1 MGHYIDINVFYVFL
15 ISHLL
20 GDFYFQSNKM
30 AECKNNEYKSV
41 LKHSA
46 IYMIPFV
53 LVAGAY
59 MLIFGWKL
67 WTIVAI
73 AGNIIAHWV
82 IDSCKYLVIK
92 KQSNLEKRV
101 YIVDQLLHIA
111 VLAVTSARFIHGD
124 LFISETAAKILLHL
138 TFFVLLLKP
147 ANITFMKL
155 YGSFR
160 LTDKE
165 HSKDNNF
172 VGFENKN
179 NENMGTP
186 GAGRIIGNF
195 ERLLCGIFILLG
207 QYEALGLTIAAKSIA
222 RYDKISND
230 AAFSEY
236 YIIGTL
242 FSVLYAIVVYFLLFH
257 IL

>member
-1 MGHYIDINVFYVFL
+1 MGHYIDINVFFVFV

-20 GDFYFQSNKM
+20 GDFYFQSPKL
-30 AECKNNEYKSV
+30 AGRKKCEYKSV
-41 LKHSA
+41 IKHSA
-46 IYMIPFV
+46 LYIIPFAVVAGLYMI
-53 LVAGAY
+53 
-59 MLIFGWKL
+59 IFGWRL
-67 WTIVAI
+67 WATVAIVA
-73 AGNIIAHWV
+73 NIVAHWA

-92 KQSNLEKRV
+92 KRDNQEKII
-101 YIVDQLLHIA
+101 YIVDQLLHLI
-111 VLAVTSARFIHGD
+111 VLATTSASCIHGD
-124 LFISETAAKILLHL
+124 LCIPETAEKVLLHL
-138 TFFVLLLKP
+138 TFFMLLLKP

-160 LTDKE
+160 LTDE
-165 HSKDNNF
+165 APDKDNNF
-172 VGFENKN
+172 IGLGNKN
-179 NENMGTP
+179 NEAMGTP

-222 RYDKISND
+222 RYDKISRD

-242 FSVLYAIVVYFLLFH
+242 FSVLYTIVVYFLLFH
-257 IL
+257 VL

>member
-59 MLIFGWKL
+59 ILIFGWKL
-67 WTIVAI
+67 WAIVAI
-73 AGNIIAHWV
+73 AGNIIAHWA
-82 IDSCKYLVIK
+82 IDSCKYFVIK
-92 KQSNLEKRV
+92 KFHNLEKII
-101 YIVDQLLHIA
+101 YIVDQLLHLT
-111 VLAVTSARFIHGD
+111 VLAITSATCIHNN
-124 LFISETAAKILLHL
+124 LTMTETVAKILLHI
-138 TFFVLLLKP
+138 TFFMLLLKP

-160 LTDKE
+160 LTNE
-165 HSKDNNF
+165 ESGKDT
-172 VGFENKN
+172 
-179 NENMGTP
+179 ENMGTP

-242 FSVLYAIVVYFLLFH
+242 FSVLYTIVVYFLLFH